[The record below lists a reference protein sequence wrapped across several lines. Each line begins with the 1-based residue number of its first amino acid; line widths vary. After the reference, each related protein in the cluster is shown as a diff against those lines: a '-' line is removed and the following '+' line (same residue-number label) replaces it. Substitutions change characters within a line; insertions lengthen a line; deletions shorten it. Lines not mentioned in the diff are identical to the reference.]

1 MFEHANW
8 AGGRQNYLCASLAP
22 KYVKRNYTEILK
34 HINLDC
40 VYLDV
45 FSCNEMDECFNLE
58 HLMTRKECMEYIRKK
73 VGMKKERKVCPIIF
87 NWLHL
92 PPE

>member
-1 MFEHANW
+1 MGKYTNFPLVYSTFPLFYSYRKLKTLNVCK
-8 AGGRQNYLCASLAP
+8 GGAEGFR
-22 KYVKRNYTEILK
+22 TG
-34 HINLDC
+34 
-40 VYLDV
+40 
-45 FSCNEMDECFNLE
+45 
-58 HLMTRKECMEYIRKK
+58 KECMEYIRKK